1 MGAPEQAAASRGAAG
16 EPLAFLS
23 LPREVQKAI
32 IAQCSQSDLICL
44 SLVSKHFRDL
54 AAAQLYRNFHIVFPD
69 EDDPAY
75 DSPIDGLAG
84 GLDTFVTSDY
94 DYARHL
100 RDMSLDTLSA
110 GDKAETAYKPYLFNV
125 SCGKFMNTLL
135 LLTLRKSRSLEAFRW
150 NIRVELSRPVYR
162 ALHAIETLK
171 DVHIR
176 FQVGPSMY
184 ETPPPLPYATS
195 PDSSPAQ
202 SHTHLPDIG
211 TGAASQMPAFGV
223 QPPPQILYDG
233 ISLVPVAV
241 MPGSGPP
248 PLAPKS
254 PSRTKTKRSA
264 SSKEPPTLSG
274 FKKLRSLAVLDMDT
288 LDVVSEIR
296 TCIRNSSSTLTTL
309 KLSFSDQLASQA
321 RKPPPEAE
329 LDDSD
334 PDDEFQ
340 VVPGPPHPAPYV
352 DGNLSMPARAYRAAE
367 ERKCQEAVLGRIF
380 DVEAMLAKKP
390 PRRASSKDQDKKM
403 EAGETKEPQG
413 QPATHDHAKEF
424 FSKISEVSSKLND
437 LKLGGAGAP
446 SDAGAKEREILDLIV
461 AASRRYVASVE
472 GRAST
477 EGESLAALGT
487 ASSSGGGVAQ
497 DQTSA
502 GSSSAAKSSSTK
514 KTIAAPEAHTSGT
527 PSTIEARTTCTAKGE
542 NPKPEDVSIEEPEE
556 QLVLD
561 APDGPNASTPT
572 ETSVPDGEVSKTAG
586 SAGSPQQAEQG
597 ASGRVAADVH
607 KETGS
612 SHAELQNPGNHASEN
627 GIAVAEKGAPVAV
640 PSGEVTANSP
650 SDGRMRE
657 YIRATRGIGLES
669 LNVYLVPVKASV
681 LSKAIDLRVLRNITL
696 LNVGPQQPIWA
707 LFAKE
712 NKLQPLPLRNIF
724 TDNVSSALL
733 NFVSQLQELR
743 EFMILER
750 DHKYKPESFAA
761 KTTTTIEQIRKLVLK
776 KHLPTL
782 RRLMIKNMDSM
793 DWDIDEQT
801 IRLICRKGKV
811 LEELAISM
819 NIRAIHVFM
828 QNMAGLANLHALHVI
843 HLRNEDTCVWVMRE
857 TKKFLIDNLSHH
869 QHMKLEWIS
878 IDDDDRL
885 EKIVRITDEPKKGRK
900 SKGKGKEKASG
911 NVPIFGSHGHVPGFN
926 SHYDDPF
933 PLLAADDWGDGGSA
947 NCSDDDSDDFDEDHD
962 GTRRPR
968 IRLETIEGV
977 HFYDVWGVRIFE
989 KEVVTGRL

>member
-1 MGAPEQAAASRGAAG
+1 MGAPEQAAASRGVAG
-16 EPLAFLS
+16 EPLAFLN

-44 SLVSKHFRDL
+44 SLVSRHFRDL

-135 LLTLRKSRSLEAFRW
+135 LLTLRKSKSLEAF
-150 NIRVELSRPVYR
+150 RVELSRPVYR

-195 PDSSPAQ
+195 PDSSPTQ
-202 SHTHLPDIG
+202 SHAHLPDMG
-211 TGAASQMPAFGV
+211 TSAGSQMPAFGV

-233 ISLVPVAV
+233 VSLVPVAV
-241 MPGSGPP
+241 VPGSGPP

-264 SSKEPPTLSG
+264 LSKEPPTLSG
-274 FKKLRSLAVLDMDT
+274 FKRLRSLAVLDMDT

-340 VVPGPPHPAPYV
+340 VVPGPPHPTPYV

-390 PRRASSKDQDKKM
+390 PRRASSKDQDKKK

-413 QPATHDHAKEF
+413 QPATQDHAKELF
-424 FSKISEVSSKLND
+424 TKISEVSSKLND
-437 LKLGGAGAP
+437 LRLGEAGAP
-446 SDAGAKEREILDLIV
+446 PDAGAKQREILDLIV
-461 AASRRYVASVE
+461 AATRRYVASVE
-472 GRAST
+472 GKPSI
-477 EGESLAALGT
+477 EGESLALSA

-497 DQTSA
+497 DQTLV
-502 GSSSAAKSSSTK
+502 GSSSTAESSSSK
-514 KTIAAPEAHTSGT
+514 KTIAAPETSTSGT
-527 PSTIEARTTCTAKGE
+527 SSTTAARTTCSTKGE

-561 APDGPNASTPT
+561 APDGPNTSIPT
-572 ETSVPDGEVSKTAG
+572 ETPDPDCEISKTAG
-586 SAGSPQQAEQG
+586 SAGAPQQSEQSS
-597 ASGRVAADVH
+597 SGRVAAEAH
-607 KETGS
+607 KETGA
-612 SHAELQNPGNHASEN
+612 SHAGLQNAGEN
-627 GIAVAEKGAPVAV
+627 GIAMTEKGAPVAV
-640 PSGEVTANSP
+640 PSGQVTVNSP

-681 LSKAIDLRVLRNITL
+681 LSKAIDLRALRNITL

-712 NKLQPLPLRNIF
+712 NKVQSLPLRNIF

-776 KHLPTL
+776 KHISTL

-801 IRLICRKGKV
+801 TRLICRKGKV

-885 EKIVRITDEPKKGRK
+885 EKIVRISDEPKKGRK
-900 SKGKGKEKASG
+900 SKGKGKEKVGGS
-911 NVPIFGSHGHVPGFN
+911 VPIFGSHGHVPGFN